1 MHVRIQI
8 QHSIKHYMSVN
19 RVSGRRKSEEQ
30 YNATNSSTGRIQNVF
45 IVNQIKPLYYN
56 MLLFTIN
63 VQRQIYYTNLYS
75 RITGTLCLYSR
86 TTGILCALAW
96 GG

>member
-1 MHVRIQI
+1 MDGRKDETEGR
-8 QHSIKHYMSVN
+8 SIVY
-19 RVSGRRKSEEQ
+19 
-30 YNATNSSTGRIQNVF
+30 RIQNVF

-63 VQRQIYYTNLYS
+63 VRRQIYVTNLYS
-75 RITGTLCLYSR
+75 RVTGTLCLYSR